1 MKLISIGTLFVIF
14 LLTGSLNCD
23 KDEVDANDFAEFDD
37 FEDEGIVKVA
47 SEGNEGDRR
56 SNSADSHG
64 APQRNNFVKD
74 DAEDDGVV
82 EDEDNEFD
90 HFTDEEEF
98 EGFNKDS
105 STPPVFD
112 QKTGEPKLTV
122 AKVPLHFRYIEFN
135 IYEFVC

>member
-1 MKLISIGTLFVIF
+1 MKLISIGSLFVIF

-23 KDEVDANDFAEFDD
+23 KEDYDNDFAEFEDFDSDDD
-37 FEDEGIVKVA
+37 FVKVA
-47 SEGNEGDRR
+47 ADRNEPDRKGSDKSEGATHGSSAFANE
-56 SNSADSHG
+56 
-64 APQRNNFVKD
+64 
-74 DAEDDGVV
+74 DAENDDGLV
-82 EDEDNEFD
+82 EDEDSEFD

-122 AKVPLHFRYIEFN
+122 AKVPLHFG
-135 IYEFVC
+135 

>member
-23 KDEVDANDFAEFDD
+23 KEDYENDFAEFED
-37 FEDEGIVKVA
+37 FDEDFVKVA
-47 SEGNEGDRR
+47 SDRNEPDHRENGAS
-56 SNSADSHG
+56 SNAYTL
-64 APQRNNFVKD
+64 D
-74 DAEDDGVV
+74 DMEDDGLV

-98 EGFNKDS
+98 EGFNKDP

-112 QKTGEPKLTV
+112 QKTGEPKLTL
-122 AKVPLHFRYIEFN
+122 AKVPLHFR
-135 IYEFVC
+135 

>member
-23 KDEVDANDFAEFDD
+23 KEDYDSDFAEFED
-37 FEDEGIVKVA
+37 FEDDEFVKVT
-47 SEGNEGDRR
+47 SDRNEPDRR
-56 SNSADSHG
+56 ANSADSQN
-64 APQRNNFVKD
+64 AAADNFPSD
-74 DAEDDGVV
+74 EADDDGVV

-105 STPPVFD
+105 SSPPVFD

-122 AKVPLHFRYIEFN
+122 AKVPLHFRYEKKQ
-135 IYEFVC
+135 YYS